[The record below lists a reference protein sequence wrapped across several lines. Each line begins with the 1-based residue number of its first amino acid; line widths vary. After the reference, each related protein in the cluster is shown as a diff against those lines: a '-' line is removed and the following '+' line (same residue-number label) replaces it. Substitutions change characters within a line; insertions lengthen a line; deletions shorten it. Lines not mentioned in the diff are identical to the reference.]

1 MNVVVIGSIAVD
13 HLMVFPG
20 RFAEQLL
27 DGRLEDI
34 SLSFLVDDLEI
45 RRGGVGANIALGLAR
60 LGQDALLVGAVGA
73 DFADYRAW
81 LESHGVDT
89 SGVRVSRARHTA
101 RFQCTTD
108 SAQKQIASFYAGA
121 MSEMREIDLLGILD
135 GRPSVDLV
143 LISANDPAGMLR
155 HTAECR
161 ERGVPFAA
169 DVSQQ
174 LAAMDGDGIREL
186 VDGATYLFTNAY
198 ERSLLERKTGWSGD
212 EVLARVGT
220 AVTTQGA
227 RGVLVE
233 RRGERALHVPAGVPR
248 TVVEPTGV
256 GDGFRAG
263 FLAGLGCGLATEQ
276 AARLGCVVAGLVL
289 ETVGPQDYPLDHADV
304 HARLAEAYGAE
315 AAAEIGPRLRI
326 RAGRHTAT
334 AP

>member
-1 MNVVVIGSIAVD
+1 
-13 HLMVFPG
+13 MVFPG
-20 RFAEQLL
+20 RFADQLV

-60 LGQDALLVGAVGA
+60 LGQCALLVGAVGD

-81 LESHGVDT
+81 LEHHGVDT
-89 SGVRVSRARHTA
+89 SGVRVSRTRHTA

-121 MSEMREIDLLGILD
+121 MTEVREIDLLAILD
-135 GRPSVDLV
+135 SRAPIDLV

-155 HTAECR
+155 HTDECR
-161 ERGVPFAA
+161 ARGIPFAA

-174 LAAMDGDGIREL
+174 LAAMDGAGIRAL

-198 ERSLLERKTGWSGD
+198 ERSLLEKKTGWSAD

-227 RGVLVE
+227 NGVLIE
-233 RRGERALHVPAGVPR
+233 RRHEPTLHVPAGVSR

-263 FLAGLGCGLATEQ
+263 FVAGLGSGLATVQ
-276 AARLGCVVAGLVL
+276 AAQLGCVIAGLVL

-304 HARLAEAYGAE
+304 HARLGEAYGAE
-315 AAAEIGPRLRI
+315 AAAEIGTRLRI
-326 RAGRHTAT
+326 HSDRPAT
-334 AP
+334 ASP